1 MMRKSEFIDWREHQT
16 LNNVTKLC
24 IDYYETNYTF
34 DTYLDD
40 RSKKDNKFVN
50 PLNEFKEENK
60 GQEGERKKDENDSEF
75 SMSGGE
81 EDESHNGDDQVWER
95 STAEELYKRT
105 RDEIETKY
113 FIA

>member
-1 MMRKSEFIDWREHQT
+1 VSKGTTTVQAAELESRSASTLQRDMMMRKSEFIDWREHQT

-60 GQEGERKKDENDSEF
+60 G
-75 SMSGGE
+75 
-81 EDESHNGDDQVWER
+81 
-95 STAEELYKRT
+95 
-105 RDEIETKY
+105 
-113 FIA
+113 